1 MTLTGNF
8 FKMLVHVNKSLCRR
22 VNITTITRRSFSY
35 FSDGDKQWE
44 RDSRFQAHRNVGPD
58 TDIGAQAPRKSQ
70 RFSMGPYAGGR
81 FFVSPSEDPSSFVAN
96 ILIVSIFI
104 YGVMQLPT
112 VGDSLPV
119 RRRKLIKERIRQEYG
134 LPIGWDD
141 EIEGEDSLLTAK
153 ADAEVSE
160 VSGLE
165 KVSSAGH

>member
-1 MTLTGNF
+1 MLSRITNTLSKGG
-8 FKMLVHVNKSLCRR
+8 LVDRSF
-22 VNITTITRRSFSY
+22 TRSFSY
-35 FSDGDKQWE
+35 LSDGEKGWE
-44 RDSRFQAHRNVGPD
+44 KDPRFQAHRHVGPD

-134 LPIGWDD
+134 LPVGWDD
-141 EIEGEDSLLTAK
+141 EIEGEDAVLT
-153 ADAEVSE
+153 DAILAETSE
-160 VSGLE
+160 PSTF
-165 KVSSAGH
+165 SSRS